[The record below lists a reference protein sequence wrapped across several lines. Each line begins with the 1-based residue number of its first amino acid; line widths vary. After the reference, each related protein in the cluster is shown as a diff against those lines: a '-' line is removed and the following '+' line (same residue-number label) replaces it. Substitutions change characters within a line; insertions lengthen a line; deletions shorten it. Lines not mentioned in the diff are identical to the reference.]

1 MFRTIQ
7 GKYTAVIIFTVTI
20 FLSGMLAINYSLL
33 RSHSLASAEETAR
46 IILNNADNQIDLLFE
61 SIEALTVS
69 VARQT
74 VVKEVDVSRMR
85 ELFISNILPR
95 QDYIRALYLGTADGR
110 MYEWGVGPGF
120 VDHTPTFPDDYDP
133 RKRPWYQTGLEADG
147 YTLTVPYLYAS
158 VNALGITAVHPVYN
172 GDEFVGILGLD
183 LILDGLQNLVDSLKI
198 QKDGKIL
205 LLTEN
210 QQILVNQF
218 DPNPVLA
225 KELEKF
231 PLPELLEDDQ
241 PSHLAQ
247 TDDGRF
253 LVCHTVNESSGL
265 ILLLYLP
272 YDQILSF
279 SQENLKIILFFDI
292 ILMLLLGI
300 LVTFLSRRILTNPLN
315 EIISV
320 MRKMERGD
328 VTVRIPQ
335 MPGEEFSLIAKLF
348 NNLSDISLESSKRM
362 EEKVQARTKDVLRL
376 QKENIRLRIVEE
388 KERIYTNLHDSLGAR
403 LTGINIS
410 NNVAKSALR
419 RNELSLVEEMHNR
432 IERNTQQGIKDIR
445 DILIARDPEVLTGE
459 DIIQF
464 IEQQMKERL
473 ELKDIA
479 FTCKIPAADRLEI
492 LGSDLLCDLKRI
504 IQELVTNTL
513 KHSQAYHVSL
523 AVNMKNR
530 RLFMVYTDDGEG
542 FEVKEAVK
550 KGYGLPGLY
559 NRAEKMGGY
568 LKIISKPGKGVRFE
582 LHVRLEDS

>member
-7 GKYTAVIIFTVTI
+7 GKYTAIIIFTVTI
-20 FLSGMLAINYSLL
+20 FLAGMLVINYSLL

-61 SIEALTVS
+61 SIRALTES

-74 VVKEVDVSRMR
+74 VVKEVDVDRMR

-120 VDHTPTFPDDYDP
+120 IDHTPTFPDDYDP
-133 RKRPWYQTGLEADG
+133 RKRPWYQTGLEADE

-183 LILDGLQNLVDSLKI
+183 LILDGLQNLVDSLRI

-205 LLTEN
+205 LLTRN
-210 QQILVNQF
+210 LQILVNQF

-225 KELEKF
+225 KELEQF
-231 PLPELLEDDQ
+231 PLPELLEDNQ

-247 TDDGRF
+247 MDGGRF

-292 ILMLLLGI
+292 LLMLLLGI
-300 LVTFLSRRILTNPLN
+300 LVTFLSRRIITNPLN

-376 QKENIRLRIVEE
+376 QKENIRLRIIEE

-419 RNELSLVEEMHNR
+419 RNELALVEEMHNR

-464 IEQQMKERL
+464 IGQQMKERL

-479 FTCKIPAADRLEI
+479 FTCKLPAADRLEI

-504 IQELVTNTL
+504 IQELVTNAL

-523 AVNMKNR
+523 AINMKNK

-542 FEVKEAVK
+542 FDVKEAVK

-568 LKIISKPGKGVRFE
+568 LKIISKPGKGVRLE